1 MSILEKKKKVL
12 RLSIKKGQNRFSG
25 ILGDR
30 EAIAAAAA
38 AAFNATQVDYIIP

>member
-38 AAFNATQVDYIIP
+38 FNATQVDYIIP